1 MAINKN
7 YNLNYDE
14 EYEVDRKNIRYIR
27 NDNNRN
33 NYSVP
38 KIMKPINDVERLV
51 R

>member
-38 KIMKPINDVERLV
+38 KIMKLINDVERFV